1 MPLEKMAA
9 EPWLE
14 SGATNSRVAYEG
26 VRIPEGSPPV
36 YREDEPLQLKRRTN
50 QRMREDKRNVRC
62 QSDKAFEHNPACV
75 PATPILSYRLRMLPN
90 VLDRLSCSERP
101 DSMRAAGAAGAETAV
116 DR

>member
-9 EPWLE
+9 APWLE

-50 QRMREDKRNVRC
+50 QQMREAWTSETFVANQTKR
-62 QSDKAFEHNPACV
+62 SIAPAQ
-75 PATPILSYRLRMLPN
+75 PGLRPSHTDSELSITN
-90 VLDRLSCSERP
+90 
-101 DSMRAAGAAGAETAV
+101 AA
-116 DR
+116 